1 MVGMCVA
8 TKPPTKVPT
17 RMPGV
22 MLRKMSQCTAPRA
35 LWARALEM
43 EVIMMLASEVPR
55 AICWTYSGGTPCPG
69 KIATS
74 MGTMT
79 MPPPTPSS
87 PARTPATAPQQ
98 R

>member
-8 TKPPTKVPT
+8 TRPPANVPI

-35 LWARALEM
+35 LWARALET
-43 EVIMMLASEVPR
+43 EVIMMLASDVPS
-55 AICWTYSGGTPCPG
+55 AICWTYWGGMPWPG
-69 KIATS
+69 KMATS

-79 MPPPTPSS
+79 MPPPTPSR
-87 PARTPATAPQQ
+87 PARTPAIAPQQ